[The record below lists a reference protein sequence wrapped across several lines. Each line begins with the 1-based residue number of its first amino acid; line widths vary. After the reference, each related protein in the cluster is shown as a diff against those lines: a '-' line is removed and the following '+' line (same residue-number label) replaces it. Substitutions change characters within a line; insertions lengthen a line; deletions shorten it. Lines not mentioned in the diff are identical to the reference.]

1 MFEKYFCEPNDNY
14 VLLFVKTVDIE
25 LYCMEWKI

>member
-1 MFEKYFCEPNDNY
+1 MFEKYFYELNDNC

-25 LYCMEWKI
+25 LYYMEWQM